1 MICGI
6 VIYLLVHGK
15 PPFPTR
21 LPAPWAQVG
30 KRSNA
35 VNYVSSLCIEGA
47 RGYSLP
53 RRLAPSLWQ
62 RAYASVR
69 DGLRLRESV
78 QSGFMAGRT
87 RTRGRRPPAWPEPP
101 EHLRVLRCASRLVPS
116 FSPLVVICQP
126 NRAAH
131 SCGLQAHRVEPTKG
145 PATVAAR
152 SIRMH
157 SSPFPL
163 RFCASASLDLPLDPY
178 LVHGGGKRTAVR
190 HRARPRRRRKRAG
203 TTSGSE
209 RRTAG
214 EVCGLSSSAGRMAG
228 CT

>member
-1 MICGI
+1 M
-6 VIYLLVHGK
+6 
-15 PPFPTR
+15 
-21 LPAPWAQVG
+21 
-30 KRSNA
+30 
-35 VNYVSSLCIEGA
+35 NYVSSLCIEGA

-116 FSPLVVICQP
+116 FSPLVAICQP

-131 SCGLQAHRVEPTKG
+131 SCGLQADRGEPTKG
-145 PATVAAR
+145 PAKVAAR

-190 HRARPRRRRKRAG
+190 HRARPSAPAQTRRYTERKRAAHHR
-203 TTSGSE
+203 GSLRVEQLCRSNGGLYIKAGQHLATLRHAHLSIFRGSVYDE
-209 RRTAG
+209 R
-214 EVCGLSSSAGRMAG
+214 
-228 CT
+228 